1 MLITGGVVFLADT
14 ILNYL
19 SALGLAGLL
28 AGVFIEA
35 MGLPFPGGIMVV
47 LTGLLVGQG
56 RLYFLPS
63 LATAFAGYTAGAFS
77 AYFIGRYGG
86 RPFLTFLGKI
96 LHIPPE
102 GFEKTLS
109 WLDRSAAPFIL
120 FGRFLPG
127 VSNLTPYLA
136 GVSRI
141 GPVFF
146 LFYNSI
152 FTLGWGTVYLLLGMF
167 FGHNYGLIAGYLNK
181 SLPLAVLGLLVSYFG
196 FRYVKKVLFKK
207 TKNPI

>member
-1 MLITGGVVFLADT
+1 VFFLAET

-19 SALGLAGLL
+19 TTLGLAGLL

-47 LTGLLVGQG
+47 LTGLLIGQG
-56 RLYFLPS
+56 RLNFIPA
-63 LATAFAGYTAGAFS
+63 LATAFTGYTAGAFA
-77 AYFIGRYGG
+77 AYLIGRYGG
-86 RPFLTFLGKI
+86 RPFLTYLGKI
-96 LHIPPE
+96 FRIAPE
-102 GFEKTLS
+102 GLDKTIS
-109 WLDRSAAPFIL
+109 WLDRSAAVFIL

-141 GPVFF
+141 GPGFF

-152 FTLGWGTVYLLLGMF
+152 FTLGWGTLYLLLGMF

-181 SLPLAVLGLLVSYFG
+181 SLPLAGLALLLSYFV
-196 FRYVKKVLFKK
+196 FLYVKKTLLKK
-207 TKNPI
+207 AEKSKTRS